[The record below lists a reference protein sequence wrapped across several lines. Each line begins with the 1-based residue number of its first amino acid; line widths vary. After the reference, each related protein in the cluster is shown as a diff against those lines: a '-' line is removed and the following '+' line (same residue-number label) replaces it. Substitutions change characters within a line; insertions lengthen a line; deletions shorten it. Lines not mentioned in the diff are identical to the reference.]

1 MKRSLWPAYAIAAP
15 SAPLL
20 YLIIVLFVPEVTNQD
35 ESSAVTW
42 IVSATFLVGV
52 SYLACLIFGG
62 PLIFILRR
70 INKFRFWW
78 VVMPGSILYAVAL
91 YLTLFVFMS
100 GQIIGN
106 KMYVISGTLLAGFV
120 LGMLVTTL
128 FCFLAGITRR
138 PSHGGKP
145 CGLA

>member
-1 MKRSLWPAYAIAAP
+1 MKRSLWSAYAIAAP

-20 YLIIVLFVPEVTNQD
+20 YLIIVLFVPGITNQAKD

-42 IVSATFLVGV
+42 IASATFLIGV
-52 SYLACLIFGG
+52 SYLTCLIFGG

-78 VVMPGSILYAVAL
+78 VVLPGSILYAVAL
-91 YLTLFVFMS
+91 YLTLFVLMG

-106 KMYVISGTLLAGFV
+106 KMYIISGTLLAGFV
-120 LGMLVTTL
+120 LGMLVTIL

-138 PSHGGKP
+138 P
-145 CGLA
+145 ATR

>member
-1 MKRSLWPAYAIAAP
+1 MKRSLWSAYAIAAP

-20 YLIIVLFVPEVTNQD
+20 YLIIVLFIPEVTHQAED
-35 ESSAVTW
+35 ESGAVAWIASA
-42 IVSATFLVGV
+42 AFLIGV

-78 VVMPGSILYAVAL
+78 VVMPGSILYAGAL
-91 YLTLFVFMS
+91 YLTLFVFMG

-106 KMYVISGTLLAGFV
+106 KIHVITGTLLVGFG
-120 LGMLVTTL
+120 LGIIVTAL
-128 FCFLAGITRR
+128 FCFLAGIPGR
-138 PSHGGKP
+138 PG
-145 CGLA
+145 AR

>member
-1 MKRSLWPAYAIAAP
+1 MKRSLWSAYAIAAP

-20 YLIIVLFVPEVTNQD
+20 YLIIVLFVPGVTNQAED

-42 IVSATFLVGV
+42 IASATFLIGV

-62 PLIFILRR
+62 PLFFVLRR

-78 VVMPGSILYAVAL
+78 VVLPGSILYAVAL
-91 YLTLFVFMS
+91 YLTLFVFMG

-120 LGMLVTTL
+120 LGMLVTIL

-138 PSHGGKP
+138 PSTR
-145 CGLA
+145 